1 MNLKVLTDVEV
12 ADKIVAMT
20 KTKYGVQIERS
31 GKFPKKACHL
41 DITIFSVELATEDCD
56 TTVEMEGDS
65 DSGQD
70 PEEDGKVV
78 ECEARDGGPGQLTK
92 ENQAAGSSGENQ

>member
-1 MNLKVLTDVEV
+1 MVCIQKDLVNYKKKL
-12 ADKIVAMT
+12 II
-20 KTKYGVQIERS
+20 QILL
-31 GKFPKKACHL
+31 F
-41 DITIFSVELATEDCD
+41 FSVELATEDCD

-65 DSGQD
+65 DSGQH

-78 ECEARDGGPGQLTK
+78 ECDARDGGPGQLTK